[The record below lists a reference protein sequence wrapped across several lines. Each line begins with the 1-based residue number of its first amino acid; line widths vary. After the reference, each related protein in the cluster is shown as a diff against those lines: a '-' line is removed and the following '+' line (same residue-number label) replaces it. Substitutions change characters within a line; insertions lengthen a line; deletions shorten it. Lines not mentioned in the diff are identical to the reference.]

1 VVALVAEQV
10 VGIATGV
17 HYMHPDKTPEL
28 WVNEV
33 GVAPSQQGR
42 GIGKALMAA
51 LLEHAKTLGCKEA
64 WVLTEEDNQAARRL
78 YARAGG
84 HEEAN
89 RPVCI
94 TFPLED

>member
-1 VVALVAEQV
+1 M
-10 VGIATGV
+10 ATGV

-89 RPVCI
+89 RPVYI